1 MQNRFSVRPG
11 FCLFLAMSLLLLP
24 LKWVIAWV
32 LAVVVHEACHY
43 AALRTCKAEISK
55 IELGFSGAVIETDIA
70 GIGECICAL
79 AGPLGSVSLL
89 FLRKWFPE
97 LALCGLVQALFN
109 FLPVFPL
116 DGGRFI
122 KALQEKYAPG
132 HPWLRK
138 LPENATLVLL
148 FGVGLYGSLRL
159 CLGLFPLLIPLVLFY
174 KKHLAKA
181 AQTGKKLWEVPHV
194 HRNRSGQHQYQG
206 RPV

>member
-1 MQNRFSVRPG
+1 MRNKFSIRPG

-32 LAVVVHEACHY
+32 LAVMVHEVCHY
-43 AALRTCKAEISK
+43 VALRACKAEITG
-55 IELGFSGAVIETDIA
+55 IEVGLTGAAIETDIA
-70 GIGECICAL
+70 GIGECLCAL
-79 AGPLGSVSLL
+79 AGPLGSLSLL
-89 FLRKWFPE
+89 LLRKWYPE
-97 LALCGLVQALFN
+97 LALCGLVQAFFN

-122 KALQEKYAPG
+122 RALQEKYAPR
-132 HPWLRK
+132 HPWLWK

-159 CLGLFPLLIPLVLFY
+159 CLGLIPLLIPLVLLY

-181 AQTGKKLWEVPHV
+181 AQKGY
-194 HRNRSGQHQYQG
+194 NRTI
-206 RPV
+206 